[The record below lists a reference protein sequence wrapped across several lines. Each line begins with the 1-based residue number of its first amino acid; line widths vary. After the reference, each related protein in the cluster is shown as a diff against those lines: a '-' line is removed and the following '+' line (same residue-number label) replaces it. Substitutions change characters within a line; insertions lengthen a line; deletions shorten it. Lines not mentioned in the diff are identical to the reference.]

1 MDIETTTIGGA
12 QGLTV
17 PRIINGLWQLADG
30 HGAPV
35 DTETAAA
42 AAQAYLAAGFGAF
55 DCADRECPW
64 EEGRLGE
71 RDTREDASERARY
84 AGQEMVRGV
93 REGSAR
99 GE

>member
-1 MDIETTTIGGA
+1 MADIETTTIGGA

-55 DCADRECPW
+55 DCADRECPG
-64 EEGRLGE
+64 EEGRGKGRGIGGRSAL
-71 RDTREDASERARY
+71 ERARY
-84 AGQEMVRGV
+84 AAQECGTGGR
-93 REGSAR
+93 
-99 GE
+99 